1 MSKRGMVWATALCAV
16 VGLGGCAG
24 GGSLQTGDAE
34 DAQLAPAGDASVTV
48 HNNNWADVDVYAV
61 RNGTRT
67 RLGSVATAASA
78 RFLLSGTLLTG
89 APTLQLLID
98 PIGSRAGYI
107 TQPLLVSPGQ
117 RVDLNVENNL
127 SLTSY
132 SIF

>member
-1 MSKRGMVWATALCAV
+1 MSKRGIVWVAALCAA
-16 VGLGGCAG
+16 VGMGGCAG
-24 GGSLQTGDAE
+24 GRSLETGDVE

-67 RLGSVATAASA
+67 RLGSVTTAASA
-78 RFLLSGTLLTG
+78 RFLLPGTLLTG

-98 PIGSRAGYI
+98 PIGSRSGYI
-107 TQPLLVSPGQ
+107 TQPLLVGPGK
-117 RVDLNVENNL
+117 RVDLQVENNL